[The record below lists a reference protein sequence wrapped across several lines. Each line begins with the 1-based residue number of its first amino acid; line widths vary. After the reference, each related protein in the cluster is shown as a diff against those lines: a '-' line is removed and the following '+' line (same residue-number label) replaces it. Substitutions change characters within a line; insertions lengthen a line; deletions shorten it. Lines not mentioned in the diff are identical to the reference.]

1 MLKDFGAVSMK
12 IEKHGNKYK
21 SFYKWQYK
29 KEMIIHTFSTLRYLI
44 HTKGVFGMIRLVF
57 VRFEEVFRM
66 FKWVSTDRS
75 NVQRDDDAIL
85 PNRKKFKQDELFKN

>member
-1 MLKDFGAVSMK
+1 MLKDFGVVSMK
-12 IEKHGNKYK
+12 IEKNGNKYK

-29 KEMIIHTFSTLRYLI
+29 KEMIMHTFSTLHYLI
-44 HTKGVFGMIRLVF
+44 HTKGIFGMIRLVF

-75 NVQRDDDAIL
+75 HVQRDDDAIL